1 MAAQALA
8 AQAVASRLQRQEE
21 DIRWLCAEVQRLRDE
36 QLRGSER
43 GQAEGPRLTREVAQL
58 RAENRD
64 LRQRLSG
71 LRLRLAEQRD
81 PGARRAAAQEV
92 TRRASGDAA
101 QAHALGGGLQLSAP
115 RRRGQGCR
123 VCPRRRPARCLR
135 PRGNRWVFTNLLTDQ
150 LGQFLSS
157 WLERLATLFPLQWH
171 KRLRGHASNPEH
183 CVEAEAGE

>member
-36 QLRGSER
+36 QLRGPER

-64 LRQRLSG
+64 LRQLLSG

-101 QAHALGGGLQLSAP
+101 QAHALGDLQLSAP
-115 RRRGQGCR
+115 RRGQGCR
-123 VCPRRRPARCLR
+123 VCPRRRPARCPR
-135 PRGNRWVFTNLLTDQ
+135 PGGT
-150 LGQFLSS
+150 
-157 WLERLATLFPLQWH
+157 
-171 KRLRGHASNPEH
+171 
-183 CVEAEAGE
+183 AGFSPTS

>member
-36 QLRGSER
+36 QLRGPER

-81 PGARRAAAQEV
+81 PGARRATAAQEV

-101 QAHALGGGLQLSAP
+101 QAHALAAVSNSLHPGAGRAAGCVPAGALPAAYGLGGTAGFSP
-115 RRRGQGCR
+115 
-123 VCPRRRPARCLR
+123 
-135 PRGNRWVFTNLLTDQ
+135 NLLTDQ

>member
-135 PRGNRWVFTNLLTDQ
+135 PRGNRWVFTQPPNGPAGAVSQLLVGETCNTFSPPVAQ
-150 LGQFLSS
+150 TTEGAR
-157 WLERLATLFPLQWH
+157 LESRT
-171 KRLRGHASNPEH
+171 LRG
-183 CVEAEAGE
+183 G